1 MYFLIQSILLF
12 TDMSFV
18 PRGNVRANIYPNRRP
33 PQRSPSANLR
43 ITAERS
49 TEPALNR
56 PISRNHRK
64 KITRAKAYFI
74 AKRTQAANQN

>member
-1 MYFLIQSILLF
+1 
-12 TDMSFV
+12 MSFV
-18 PRGNVRANIYPNRRP
+18 TRGNVRANIYPNRRP
-33 PQRSPSANLR
+33 PLPRSPSANLR

-74 AKRTQAANQN
+74 AKRTQAANHN